1 MLRSFTFGCGQ
12 GATKAMITA
21 IDNGVLDKV
30 YHEEV
35 KTDE

>member
-21 IDNGVLDKV
+21 IDNDVLDKSR
-30 YHEEV
+30 
-35 KTDE
+35 